1 MTGGQFSPTTPTGSF
16 ATTAPYGSID
26 RTFDLVKLA
35 TGAGATYAARGD
47 AYHVPQTIQLIQ
59 NGIAHKGFSVIDCV
73 SICPTYYG
81 RKNKKGDAVKMMEW
95 QRDNGILKAR
105 ADKMPVEE
113 LQGKM
118 VIGCFHEDKN
128 VPEYTEEYGKL
139 IAKLAAK
146 E

>member
-1 MTGGQFSPTTPTGSF
+1 
-16 ATTAPYGSID
+16 
-26 RTFDLVKLA
+26 
-35 TGAGATYAARGD
+35 
-47 AYHVPQTIQLIQ
+47 
-59 NGIAHKGFSVIDCV
+59 
-73 SICPTYYG
+73 
-81 RKNKKGDAVKMMEW
+81 MMEW

-105 ADKMPVEE
+105 ADKMPAEE